1 MRQLAFSR
9 IAVLMGTCLTGL
21 AIAAPT
27 VHLSASPEV
36 VAKGTSTSIAWDAL
50 GAESCASSWAPSLPL
65 TGSYTPPVLQA
76 ATSYTVTCQGG
87 GASVSQQVTVQL
99 APACVT
105 NCFSKRWIYFYGG
118 IAWGKKTANADFNKL
133 SALIVNAAAL
143 GYNGIVV
150 NIGGEDSYI
159 SDSRDS
165 PDFAGNLAAIKQL
178 ALDKGIE
185 LIPMGGHPQIPA
197 QLQPELAEAVP
208 VVDTPFV
215 VANGVARVATHWLAN
230 DNFAAGKSDWDL
242 WDLNIQHDPT
252 EGHNGP
258 GSLKLVQ
265 PNGFDP
271 ATKDDQ
277 PKRHEQT
284 RLHRRFVNLQ
294 PFTSYRA
301 SFWIMVKN
309 YKAPLKVQVLADT
322 TTIPL
327 YDSLYPLGWG
337 SSNGAWNAKPNELG
351 AYGEWKNI
359 TIDFNTRE
367 FGNINFYV
375 GAWSNAKNDEPGEA
389 WIDDMQ
395 IRETGLAHP
404 VVRNHLEVSV
414 RSKTTGTVY
423 KEGLDFTVA
432 NESLNIL
439 NGRIPDGSQ
448 LLVSWYQQAK
458 NMMPVWT
465 APASACPPEYM
476 AWQRTGYE
484 KIKALYPTSQKFFI
498 NYDEW
503 RIMNWDPSCQY
514 ASAGAYLAGTMTAM
528 QAMVKQVNPGVELY
542 VWNDMFDPNMNAI
555 DKYFMVNGS
564 LLGAAD
570 GIHPNTVI
578 VNWTQRNVYVDP
590 PPIPLQQSS
599 LKFFHD
605 RNLKQVIALY
615 YDDLPLTD
623 EWLDNLDAAEAD
635 GVTGVDGFMYTTWVD
650 NGKYDDL
657 AAVASKIKARA
668 KARWPQ

>member
-1 MRQLAFSR
+1 MRQYVFSHLAIFM
-9 IAVLMGTCLTGL
+9 ATCMTGL
-21 AIAAPT
+21 AIAAPAG
-27 VHLSASPEV
+27 SS
-36 VAKGTSTSIAWDAL
+36 DA
-50 GAESCASSWAPSLPL
+50 GAGVSR
-65 TGSYTPPVLQA
+65 QA
-76 ATSYTVTCQGG
+76 AVP
-87 GASVSQQVTVQL
+87 L

-105 NCFSKRWIYFYGG
+105 NCFTKRWIYFYGG

-133 SALIVNAAAL
+133 SSLIVNAAAL

-159 SDSRDS
+159 SESDASTDLHE
-165 PDFAGNLAAIKQL
+165 NLAAIKQL
-178 ALDKGIE
+178 ALEKGIE

-197 QLQPELAEAVP
+197 QMQPELAEAVP

-215 VANGVARVATHWLAN
+215 VADGVARPVTHWLAN
-230 DNFAAGKSDWDL
+230 DDFAAGKSDWDL
-242 WDLNIQHDPT
+242 WDLNIRHDPT

-271 ATKDDQ
+271 APPNAL

-284 RLHRRFVNLQ
+284 RLHRRFANLR
-294 PFTSYRA
+294 PFTAYRA

-309 YKAPLKVQVLADT
+309 YKAPLKIQVLDDRLA
-322 TTIPL
+322 IPL

-337 SSNGAWNAKPNELG
+337 SSNGAWNAAPNALG
-351 AYGEWKNI
+351 AYGEWKNV

-367 FGNINFYV
+367 FGNIHFLV
-375 GAWSNAKNDEPGEA
+375 GAWSNARNDEPGEA

-404 VVRNHLEVSV
+404 VVRRHLEVGV
-414 RSKTTGTVY
+414 RSKTSGTVY
-423 KEGLDFTVA
+423 REGLDFTVA

-439 NGRIPDGSQ
+439 NGRIPNGSQ

-484 KIKALYPTSQKFFI
+484 KIKELYPSSKRFFI

-528 QAMVKQVNPGVELY
+528 QAMLKEVNPGVELY
-542 VWNDMFDPNMNAI
+542 VWNDMFDPDMNAVA
-555 DKYFMVNGS
+555 KYFMVNGT
-564 LLGAAD
+564 LDGAAE
-570 GIHPNTVI
+570 GIHPDTVV
-578 VNWTQRNVYVDP
+578 VNWTHKNTYASNQ

-599 LKFFHD
+599 LKFFHN

-615 YDDLPLTD
+615 YDDLALTD

-635 GVTGVDGFMYTTWVD
+635 GVTGVDGFMYTTWVND
-650 NGKYDDL
+650 GQYEDL
-657 AAVASKIKARA
+657 AAVANKIKARA

>member
-1 MRQLAFSR
+1 MRHHVFSHLAIF
-9 IAVLMGTCLTGL
+9 MGTCLTGL
-21 AIAAPT
+21 SIAAPT
-27 VHLSASPEV
+27 IP
-36 VAKGTSTSIAWDAL
+36 DA
-50 GAESCASSWAPSLPL
+50 GAGVSR
-65 TGSYTPPVLQA
+65 QA
-76 ATSYTVTCQGG
+76 A
-87 GASVSQQVTVQL
+87 VQL

-105 NCFSKRWIYFYGG
+105 NCFTKRWIYFYGG

-150 NIGGEDSYI
+150 NIGGEDSYMAE
-159 SDSRDS
+159 SHESTDLNE
-165 PDFAGNLAAIKQL
+165 NLVAIKQL
-178 ALDKGIE
+178 ALEKGIE

-197 QLQPELAEAVP
+197 QMQPELAEAVP

-215 VANGVARVATHWLAN
+215 VANGVARPVVHWLAN
-230 DNFAAGKSDWDL
+230 DDFAAGKSDWDL
-242 WDLNIQHDPT
+242 WDLKIQHDPT

-271 ATKDDQ
+271 AIKDDE

-284 RLHRRFVNLQ
+284 RLHRRFVNLR
-294 PFTSYRA
+294 PFTAYRA

-309 YKAPLKVQVLADT
+309 YKAPLKVKVLDDT
-322 TTIPL
+322 STIPL

-337 SSNGAWNAKPNELG
+337 SSNGVWNAAPNALG

-367 FGNINFYV
+367 LGNIHFYV

-395 IRETGLAHP
+395 IREIGLAHP
-404 VVRNHLEVSV
+404 VVRNHLEVGV

-423 KEGLDFTVA
+423 KEVLDFTVA
-432 NESLNIL
+432 NEALNIL
-439 NGRIPDGSQ
+439 NGRIPNGSQ

-484 KIKALYPTSQKFFI
+484 KIKELYPSSKKFFI

-528 QAMVKQVNPGVELY
+528 QAMLKEVNPGVELY
-542 VWNDMFDPNMNAI
+542 VWNDMFDPYMNAI
-555 DKYFMVNGS
+555 DKYFMVNGKLTGS
-564 LLGAAD
+564 AE
-570 GIHPNTVI
+570 GIHPDTVV
-578 VNWTQRNVYVDP
+578 VNWTQRDAYASIQPD
-590 PPIPLQQSS
+590 IPLQQSS
-599 LKFFHD
+599 LQFFHN
-605 RNLKQVIALY
+605 RNLKQMIALY

-635 GVTGVDGFMYTTWVD
+635 GVTGVDGFMYTTWVND
-650 NGKYDDL
+650 GQYEDL
-657 AAVASKIKARA
+657 AAVANKIKARA

>member
-1 MRQLAFSR
+1 MRQLVFSR
-9 IAVLMGTCLTGL
+9 IVIAMGACLTGL
-21 AIAAPT
+21 VIAAPAL
-27 VHLSASPEV
+27 HASASPEV
-36 VAKGTSTSIAWDAL
+36 VAKGATTSI
-50 GAESCASSWAPSLPL
+50 
-65 TGSYTPPVLQA
+65 
-76 ATSYTVTCQGG
+76 
-87 GASVSQQVTVQL
+87 
-99 APACVT
+99 ACVT
-105 NCFSKRWIYFYGG
+105 NCFTKRWIYFYGG

-150 NIGGEDSYI
+150 NIGGEDSYLAE
-159 SDSRDS
+159 SHESTDLNE
-165 PDFAGNLAAIKQL
+165 NLAAIKLL
-178 ALDKGIE
+178 ALEKGIE

-197 QLQPELAEAVP
+197 QMQPELAEAVP

-215 VANGVARVATHWLAN
+215 VANGVARTVTHWLAN
-230 DNFAAGKSDWDL
+230 DNFVAGKSDWDL

-271 ATKDDQ
+271 AIEDGE

-284 RLHRRFVNLQ
+284 RLHRRFANLR
-294 PFTSYRA
+294 PFTAYRA

-309 YKAPLKVQVLADT
+309 YKAPLKVQVLDDT
-322 TTIPL
+322 TAIPL

-337 SSNGAWNAKPNELG
+337 SSNGAWNAAPNALG

-367 FGNINFYV
+367 FGNIHFYV
-375 GAWSNAKNDEPGEA
+375 GAWSNAKNNEPGEA

-404 VVRNHLEVSV
+404 VVRNHLEVGV

-484 KIKALYPTSQKFFI
+484 KIKELYPSSKKFFI

-528 QAMVKQVNPGVELY
+528 QAMLKEVNPGVELY
-542 VWNDMFDPNMNAI
+542 VWNDMFDPDMNAI

-564 LLGAAD
+564 LTGAAE
-570 GIHPNTVI
+570 GIHPDTVI
-578 VNWTQRNVYVDP
+578 VNWTQKNTYASEQP
-590 PPIPLQQSS
+590 TIPLQQSS
-599 LKFFHD
+599 LKFFHN

-635 GVTGVDGFMYTTWVD
+635 GVTGVDGFMYTTWVND
-650 NGKYDDL
+650 GQYDDL
-657 AAVASKIKARA
+657 AAVANKIKARA